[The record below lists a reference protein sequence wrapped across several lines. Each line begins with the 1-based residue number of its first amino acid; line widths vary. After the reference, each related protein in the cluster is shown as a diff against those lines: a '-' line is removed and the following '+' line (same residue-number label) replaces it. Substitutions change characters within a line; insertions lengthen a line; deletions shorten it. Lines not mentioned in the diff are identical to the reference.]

1 MNRAFIAFIAGVAM
15 SISSCSEMTFDLPQ
29 GPQGASGQ
37 SAYSIWLEEVNSGHI
52 SWDKN
57 KTAVVDFFM
66 FLKGES
72 GKSAYEEWK
81 GFISTGLVDDPH
93 APDTKWLATRNS
105 LADFYTFLT
114 GATGAKGQTPH
125 IGSDGNWWI
134 GSVNTHIKAEAQLIS
149 IGANGNWFIN
159 GVDTGRPSRGTDG
172 HTPLITIG
180 ANGNWLIDG
189 TDTGKPSRGASGHD
203 GHSPSI
209 TIGANGNIFI
219 DGVDTGKPS
228 MAEISIGA
236 NGNWLINGVDTG
248 RRAVG
253 QDAIPPVITIG
264 ANGHWFVDGIDT
276 GKPSRG
282 ANGENGR
289 TPTIT
294 IGDNGNIFV
303 DGTDTGKK
311 SKSEISIGENDNWWI
326 DGKDTGH
333 KAYATDGAR
342 GADGANGKDGA
353 SAYELW
359 RQDLA
364 DKCGTATPL
373 RGTDGKPWDCSK
385 NTLADFW
392 KFLQGQAGASTPPAP
407 SLGESSPPTAPQSGT
422 ISTSE
427 YRIYTTTE
435 ERYDGVDYIIEG
447 ESYSY
452 ESEGHVDL
460 VAARSGGYFL
470 EQIHFIEYDI
480 DDSGKQKMSITS
492 EDRKI
497 ITHGITLYTSY
508 IGGGRWNTNTDISD
522 NNERRE
528 ELRNPSYNPIVKI
541 KITYLNGAVRKTTNW
556 ID

>member
-172 HTPLITIG
+172 RTPLITIG
-180 ANGNWLIDG
+180 
-189 TDTGKPSRGASGHD
+189 T
-203 GHSPSI
+203 
-209 TIGANGNIFI
+209 
-219 DGVDTGKPS
+219 
-228 MAEISIGA
+228 

-311 SKSEISIGENDNWWI
+311 SKSEISIGENGNWWI

-333 KAYATDGAR
+333 KAYAADGAR
-342 GADGANGKDGA
+342 GADGSNGANGKDGA

-407 SLGESSPPTAPQSGT
+407 SLGEPSPPTAPQSGT
-422 ISTSE
+422 IFTSE

-435 ERYDGVDYIIEG
+435 ERYDGVDYIIGG

-452 ESEGHVDL
+452 ESEGHIDL

-497 ITHGITLYTSY
+497 ITHGITLYTRY

-541 KITYLNGAVRKTTNW
+541 KITYLNGAVRKTMNW
-556 ID
+556 KD